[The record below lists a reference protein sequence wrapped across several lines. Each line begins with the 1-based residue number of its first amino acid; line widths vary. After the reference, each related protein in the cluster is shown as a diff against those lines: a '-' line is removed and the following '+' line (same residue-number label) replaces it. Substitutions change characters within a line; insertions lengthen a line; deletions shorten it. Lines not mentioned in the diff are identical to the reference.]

1 MFWGLG
7 ITLVR
12 FLLWGRWVLKDGR
25 YLREAVECRESGRW
39 LRLVRQGPNTS
50 RDILFVLQATKLQ
63 VWFSACPHT
72 WNASIY
78 IYIYKFIKK
87 TQCFCWSG
95 WWLKNL
101 VHEFPTR
108 LISLRTKMN
117 NIHRIIH
124 KSSFRRAWTYASS
137 PTNGVSAM
145 PLLKFPCGKNAKRSD
160 RMWPRFD
167 GCHSAL
173 ERTLQYEGTAIAK
186 PPAKQVMLMRCC
198 TYLPTTLLLYGRH
211 HEWNIS

>member
-1 MFWGLG
+1 MAG
-7 ITLVR
+7 IFARLWSAGRVGGDCDLWDRGQIHREIFCLCCRQQNFKCDSVHAPTLEMH
-12 FLLWGRWVLKDGR
+12 L
-25 YLREAVECRESGRW
+25 S
-39 LRLVRQGPNTS
+39 
-50 RDILFVLQATKLQ
+50 
-63 VWFSACPHT
+63 
-72 WNASIY
+72 